1 MFSVADIITITISL
15 FAVIDIVGNI
25 PVILS
30 LKQKQLQFHPGIAT
44 AFAALLMTGFLF
56 AGKTLLSLMGIDV
69 QSFAIAGSIVIF
81 IIGIEMILGRSFF
94 KSDPEVGKS
103 GNLVPLAF
111 PLLAGAGTLT
121 TIISLRAVYTV
132 SNIIAGIL
140 INLVIVYITLIS
152 LDWIEAKLSK
162 NTLGAMN
169 KFFGVLLVAISV
181 KIFTNAV
188 IALAKTF

>member
-1 MFSVADIITITISL
+1 MFSVADIITISISL

-25 PVILS
+25 PVILT
-30 LKQKQLQFHPGIAT
+30 LKQRQLEFHPAIGT
-44 AFAALLMTGFLF
+44 AFAALLMVGFLF
-56 AGKTLLSLMGIDV
+56 AGKTLLALMGIDV

-94 KSDPEVGKS
+94 KSDPEVSKN

-132 SNIIAGIL
+132 PNIIAGIL
-140 INLVIVYITLIS
+140 INLVIVYATLIS

-162 NTLGAMN
+162 NTLSAMN

-188 IALAKTF
+188 IAMAKTF